1 MSRASLRLF
10 PLLLGACGIPQAA
23 WTAGLGFGAAAL
35 TFDDE
40 LLNAIEGRSGLTATG
55 AADDARPP

>member
-1 MSRASLRLF
+1 MIPASLLLF
-10 PLLLGACGIPQAA
+10 PLLAGACGIPQAA

-40 LLNAIEGRSGLTATG
+40 LLNAIEGRSGRTATG
-55 AADDARPP
+55 AADEVRPP